1 MKIVIVGGGISG
13 WISALIFSHRQP
25 NHKYVIVE
33 SPEID
38 TIGVGEGTTG
48 LFSDV
53 IDELPDIN
61 FAEFLRKTKATPKI
75 GIEFN
80 NWSGQ
85 GSSFFNPIDGTP
97 TTNEEFDSFLY
108 YTYTQ
113 NPTLDT
119 SSLHGLLKRSN
130 KSPYTI
136 ESGRL
141 EDYNTALHLDNK
153 LTVQY
158 LKSKSLNRKNI
169 KHVSDTVFDIE
180 RDETGT
186 VKKIICDN
194 HIIEGDIFIDCTGY
208 KRIFSK
214 DSDWISFKDNLP
226 MNSVTTFVRK
236 HSGNVDC
243 VTKATALSSGWCW
256 EIPTQERIGCGYV
269 HCDRFIN
276 QEDVEKEIKLN
287 YPDAKIKKS
296 FKFDSGKLK
305 KSWNH
310 NVISLGLAYHFL
322 EPLQATNIHLTI
334 VQLNVLCEKYFRNS
348 PDKTL
353 NMHMIS
359 SYNRH
364 IDSLIENYR
373 NFINI
378 HYSGKRCDTDFWK
391 QISTGEH
398 LTDFSKE
405 IIGILKVRGLYYN
418 DLPLM
423 LGGAGVGLWGH
434 TLLGLNLISE
444 DDCVSFLS
452 EDNYL
457 NMARNADSRMKGMQS
472 NAKFLSYKEL
482 IDIL

>member
-61 FAEFLRKTKATPKI
+61 FVEFLRKTKATPKI

-113 NPTLDT
+113 NPSLDT

-141 EDYNTALHLDNK
+141 KDYNTALHLDNK

-158 LKSKSLNRKNI
+158 LKSKSLKRKNI
-169 KHVSDTVFDIE
+169 KHVSDTVYDIE
-180 RDETGT
+180 RDETGK
-186 VKKIICDN
+186 VKKIICGN

-208 KRIFSK
+208 SRIFSEK
-214 DSDWISFKDNLP
+214 SDWVSFKDNLP
-226 MNSVTTFVRK
+226 MNSVTTFTRK
-236 HSGNVDC
+236 HNVSM
-243 VTKATALSSGWCW
+243 VTKADKLNLGWCW
-256 EIPTQERIGCGYV
+256 QIPTQERIGCGYV
-269 HCDRFIN
+269 SCDEWGN
-276 QEDVEKEIKLN
+276 NVVDEIKSN
-287 YPDAKIKKS
+287 YPDAEIVKS

-305 KSWNH
+305 KSWNQ

-322 EPLQATNIHLTI
+322 EPLQATNIHLTL
-334 VQLNVLCEKYFRNS
+334 VQIDILCQRCIRETKDR
-348 PDKTL
+348 TL
-353 NMHMIS
+353 NPNVIS
-359 SYNRH
+359 IYNKH
-364 IDSLIENYR
+364 IDNLIEDFK

-378 HYSGKRCDTDFWK
+378 HYSRDSRVT
-391 QISTGEH
+391 
-398 LTDFSKE
+398 LTDYNKK
-405 IIGILKVRGLYYN
+405 IISLLKVRGLFFE
-418 DLPLM
+418 DLPQLY
-423 LGGAGVGLWGH
+423 GCSGIGLWGH
-434 TLLGLNLISE
+434 TLLGLNHLTKQE
-444 DDCVSFLS
+444 CHNFLS
-452 EDNYL
+452 EMNLYEEVKEISSEL
-457 NMARNADSRMKGMQS
+457 QTTLTNTS
-472 NAKFLSYKEL
+472 FLSYKEL
-482 IDIL
+482 IKSLSI

>member
-1 MKIVIVGGGISG
+1 MKIVIVGGGITG
-13 WISALIFSHRQP
+13 WLSALIFSHRQP

-48 LFSDV
+48 FFSDV

-97 TTNEEFDSFLY
+97 TTSEEFDSFLY
-108 YTYTQ
+108 YTYIQ
-113 NPTLDT
+113 NPSLDT

-136 ESGRL
+136 NYGKL
-141 EDYNTALHLDNK
+141 KDYNTALHLDNK

-214 DSDWISFKDNLP
+214 DSDWISFEDNLP

-236 HSGNVDC
+236 HGDNVDC

-256 EIPTQERIGCGYV
+256 EIPTQERVGCGYV

-287 YPDAKIKKS
+287 YPDANIKKS
-296 FKFDSGKLK
+296 FKFESGKLK

-334 VQLNVLCEKYFRNS
+334 VQLDVLCEKYFKNS
-348 PDKTL
+348 TDKTL
-353 NMHMIS
+353 NIHMIS

-364 IDSLIENYR
+364 IDSLIENFR

-391 QISTGEH
+391 EISIGEH

-405 IIGILKVRGLYYN
+405 ILGIFKIRGLYDS
-418 DLPLM
+418 DLSLM
-423 LGGAGVGLWGH
+423 LGGAGVALWGH
-434 TLLGLNLISE
+434 TLLGLNHLTKQ
-444 DDCVSFLS
+444 DCHIFLS
-452 EDNYL
+452 EKDYYNK
-457 NMARNADSRMKGMQS
+457 MKEIS
-472 NAKFLSYKEL
+472 SKLETHLINIPFLSYKEL

>member
-108 YTYTQ
+108 FTYTQ
-113 NPTLDT
+113 NSSLDT

-130 KSPYTI
+130 ISPFTI
-136 ESGRL
+136 NSGRL
-141 EDYNTALHLDNK
+141 KDYNTALHLDNK

-169 KHVSDTVFDIE
+169 KHISDTVFDIE

-208 KRIFSK
+208 KRIFSSK
-214 DSDWISFKDNLP
+214 SDWVSFKDNLP
-226 MNSVTTFVRK
+226 MNSVTTFTRK
-236 HSGNVDC
+236 HQESM
-243 VTKATALSSGWCW
+243 VTKADKLKIGWCW
-256 EIPTQERIGCGYV
+256 QIPTQERLGCGYV
-269 HCDRFIN
+269 TCD
-276 QEDVEKEIKLN
+276 EWGDDVIDEIKLN
-287 YPDAKIKKS
+287 YSDAEIVKS
-296 FKFDSGKLK
+296 FKFESGKLK

-334 VQLNVLCEKYFRNS
+334 VQLDVLCEKYFKNS
-348 PDKTL
+348 TDKTL
-353 NMHMIS
+353 NIHMIS

-364 IDSLIENYR
+364 IDSLIENFR

-423 LGGAGVGLWGH
+423 LGGTGVGLWGH

-457 NMARNADSRMKGMQS
+457 NMARDADLRMKGMQS
-472 NAKFLSYKEL
+472 QIKFLSYKEL